1 MSAIV
6 IYPPKPRY
14 TASSQGCS
22 SVAFSPSEKYQRRGI
37 EVKTIA
43 ETLVTYVVAREV
55 VDGSLGQHG
64 VVLELTL
71 AERRSVGS
79 NEDQLGLAGT
89 QGLDGGLVAE
99 SDWKGENNQRFG
111 LRRQL
116 KCHAPFPD
124 CITRARRLEMVS
136 PVFLLLGAIVT
147 LFVRVERNFLT

>member
-1 MSAIV
+1 
-6 IYPPKPRY
+6 
-14 TASSQGCS
+14 
-22 SVAFSPSEKYQRRGI
+22 VAFPPSEKYQPRGI

-55 VDGSLGQHG
+55 VDRSLGQHG

-99 SDWKGENNQRFG
+99 GDWRAKIISDLIFDINLIEMSRTLSRLHHQRQTAGEGVTGLLALGGHRYAVLFG
-111 LRRQL
+111 SNETFDLTEGWLGR
-116 KCHAPFPD
+116 CAP
-124 CITRARRLEMVS
+124 AV
-136 PVFLLLGAIVT
+136 V
-147 LFVRVERNFLT
+147 